1 MKRILTTC
9 FTAILFLLLWHDR
22 VQAQKLDSMINAY
35 GESFPQEKIHIHFD
49 KPVYNPGEP
58 SGSKPIRMQVYS
70 LLP

>member
-35 GESFPQEKIHIHFD
+35 GE
-49 KPVYNPGEP
+49 
-58 SGSKPIRMQVYS
+58 R
-70 LLP
+70 